1 VRQRTLDVCAS
12 AHAHRLPGWALAP
25 DLLRASETVVRLKPN
40 TTGKSETEVRL
51 KPDYRQ
57 MVYGSSALGPYTCG
71 TVDPIGRRYVVIWP
85 RWCTM
90 SKRKL
95 HAMGDAG
102 R

>member
-1 VRQRTLDVCAS
+1 MRRVVRWRTVDVCAS
-12 AHAHRLPGWALAP
+12 AHAARLPRRALAP
-25 DLLRASETVVRLKPN
+25 DLLRAPETP
-40 TTGKSETEVRL
+40 VRL
-51 KPDYRQ
+51 KPDTTERRLPPSRR
-57 MVYGSSALGPYTCG
+57 YGSSALGPYTCG

-95 HAMGDAG
+95 HAIGDAG